1 MKDKI
6 VIVTGGTRGIGK
18 SISAAFA
25 LKGAKVYAFDINDF
39 ADKTGIIEQMS
50 FIKADVSSFES
61 VSEAIGEVV
70 KREGRVDV
78 LINNAGITRDNL
90 LIRMSEGEWDLVMDV
105 NLKGTFN
112 CIKAVAR
119 TMMGQRSGRI
129 VNIGSVVGTIGNA
142 GQANYSS
149 SKAGIIGL
157 SKSIAKELGSRNI
170 TVNVVAPGY
179 VNTEMTQ
186 VLTDEQKAF
195 FVNNIPLKRVAEPED
210 ISNAVLF
217 LASDE
222 ASYITGHVLHVNG
235 GLAM

>member
-18 SISAAFA
+18 SISTAFA

-39 ADKTGIIEQMS
+39 SDKTGILEQIS
-50 FIKADVSSFES
+50 FLKADVSSFDS
-61 VSEAIGEVV
+61 VSSAIGEVV

-186 VLTDEQKAF
+186 VLTEEQRAF

-210 ISNAVLF
+210 IANAVLF